1 MVGNFAIAIVILL
14 IAVGFA
20 WLARRAWGAKRAFI
34 KWPSVV
40 LSGLLT
46 LIVGFVGII
55 MLIGFAQFYL
65 PHGNPPT
72 NLKVAAT
79 PEQIKR
85 GEHIA
90 GAFCAGCHA
99 ANGNLPLSGGDDMG
113 KDLPIPLGSFVPPNL
128 TPGGPLKTWTDGE
141 ILRALREGV
150 DKNGQALFLMST
162 NNVRFLSDEDLQS
175 VVAYLR
181 NSPAVDN
188 KTLEPPDQPSPL
200 GAIFQALGMLP
211 PPKPAVTAPIIA
223 PAKAATVEYG
233 KYILSY
239 QDCRDCHGENLKG
252 GTPGQ
257 LAPVGPNL
265 QVVKGWTQEQF
276 ISTVRNGVDPSGHK
290 LSPQMPWQQVGRLDD
305 DELGA
310 VYKYLSTLQ

>member
-1 MVGNFAIAIVILL
+1 MIGNFVLWFVIAL

-20 WLARRAWGAKRAFI
+20 WLTRRAWQAKRGYV
-34 KWPSVV
+34 KWLGVIV
-40 LSGLLT
+40 GGLLT
-46 LIVGFVGII
+46 LIIGLVSII
-55 MLIGFAQFYL
+55 ILIGLVQFSL
-65 PHGNPPT
+65 PRGNPPT

-90 GAFCAGCHA
+90 NAFCAGCHS
-99 ANGNLPLSGGDDMG
+99 ANGNLPLSGGNDMG
-113 KDLPIPLGSFVPPNL
+113 KEIPIPLGSFVPPNL
-128 TPGGPLKTWTDGE
+128 TPGGSLKTWTDGQ

-150 DKNGQALFLMST
+150 DENGQTLFLMSG
-162 NNVRFLSDEDLQS
+162 NNVRFLSDDDLQA
-175 VVAYLR
+175 VIAYLR

-188 KTLEPPDQPSPL
+188 KTLEPPDQPTL
-200 GAIFQALGMLP
+200 LFAVFLTMGMLP
-211 PPKPAVTAPIIA
+211 PAKPAVTAPIIA

-265 QVVKGWTQEQF
+265 QIVKGWSQEQF

-305 DELGA
+305 DELA
-310 VYKYLSTLQ
+310 AIYKYLSTLQ